1 MFYSKGYSL
10 ERMSE
15 FLTTTS
21 QGVYGIPLG
30 VSASYIILF
39 SIYGIATKIAPIALA
54 LIMFGLGLGLTV
66 NDFLRVVKIP
76 RDFLVGFLCQVILL
90 PIIAFILIKI
100 IPMPL
105 EIALGV
111 MVIAAAPGGVTSNV
125 LTKFA
130 NGDVA
135 LSVSLTAIVSILSI
149 LTVPFIIFTS
159 ADLLGVSEINREI
172 SMTSM
177 SLKMFFVVT
186 VPVIFGMVVRSLMTD
201 FITRK
206 TLIVQRI
213 SVILFMIVFI
223 SIWVEEWDRIISFI
237 TRAGLVAFILNI
249 VMIFTGY
256 YVAKYFT
263 SGVAQRKCISLECGL
278 QNGTLAVFVAT
289 QLFDNIVFMVPTAA
303 YALIMFVTSIF
314 FVLIVRKI
322 N

>member
-1 MFYSKGYSL
+1 M
-10 ERMSE
+10 E
-15 FLTTTS
+15 
-21 QGVYGIPLG
+21 
-30 VSASYIILF
+30 
-39 SIYGIATKIAPIALA
+39 IATKIAPIALA

-76 RDFLVGFLCQVILL
+76 RDFLVGFICQVILL

-111 MVIAAAPGGVTSNV
+111 MIIAAAPGGVTSNI

-149 LTVPFIIFTS
+149 LTVPLIIFTS

-172 SMTSM
+172 SMTSISM
-177 SLKMFFVVT
+177 KMFFVVT
-186 VPVIFGMVVRSLMTD
+186 VPVIFGMIIRSFMTD
-201 FITRK
+201 FIANK
-206 TLIVQRI
+206 TLFIQRI
-213 SVILFMIVFI
+213 SVILFVIVFI
-223 SIWVEEWDRIISFI
+223 SIWIEEWDKIINFI

-289 QLFDNIVFMVPTAA
+289 QLFDEVVFMIPTAA

>member
-1 MFYSKGYSL
+1 M
-10 ERMSE
+10 E
-15 FLTTTS
+15 
-21 QGVYGIPLG
+21 
-30 VSASYIILF
+30 
-39 SIYGIATKIAPIALA
+39 IATKIAPIALA
-54 LIMFGLGLGLTV
+54 IIMLGLGLGLTV

-100 IPMPL
+100 IPMPM

-111 MVIAAAPGGVTSNV
+111 MVIAAAPGGVTSNI

-135 LSVSLTAIVSILSI
+135 LSVSLTAIVSIFSI
-149 LTVPFIIFTS
+149 LTVPLIIFTS

-172 SMTSM
+172 SMASISM
-177 SLKMFFVVT
+177 KMFFVVT
-186 VPVIFGMVVRSLMTD
+186 VPVIFGMIIRSFMTD
-201 FITRK
+201 FIANK
-206 TLIVQRI
+206 TLFIQRI
-213 SVILFMIVFI
+213 SVILFVIVFI
-223 SIWVEEWDRIISFI
+223 SIWIEEWDKIINFI

-249 VMIFTGY
+249 VMIITGY

-289 QLFDNIVFMVPTAA
+289 QLFDEVVFMIPTAA

>member
-1 MFYSKGYSL
+1 M
-10 ERMSE
+10 E
-15 FLTTTS
+15 
-21 QGVYGIPLG
+21 
-30 VSASYIILF
+30 
-39 SIYGIATKIAPIALA
+39 IATKIAPIALA
-54 LIMFGLGLGLTV
+54 ILMLGLGLGLTV

-111 MVIAAAPGGVTSNV
+111 MIIAAAPGGVTSNI

-149 LTVPFIIFTS
+149 VSVPVIIFTS

-172 SMTSM
+172 SMASM

-186 VPVIFGMVVRSLMTD
+186 IPVIFGMIIRSLMTD
-201 FITRK
+201 FIMGK
-206 TLIVQRI
+206 TLLVQRI

-263 SGVAQRKCISLECGL
+263 SGLAQRKCISLECGL

-289 QLFDNIVFMVPTAA
+289 QLFDDIVFMVPTAA